1 MSYNLIYDINQEL
14 RNLMNI
20 KKNVAFIG
28 LGTMGY
34 PMAGHLSKSNLF
46 NLRVYNRSSQK
57 ATEWSKEYEGE
68 VSNSIKEVVMDADF
82 VVTCTGKDEDMM
94 EIVFSDQGV
103 ITYLKKGSI
112 FIDHTTTS
120 YKLAKHLNES
130 LTEKGV
136 SFIDAPVS
144 GGEAGAINGVLSVM
158 AGGSNAIL
166 EESNE
171 LIKTYSKNVTYMGES
186 GKGQLAKMVNQI
198 CIAGLLQGLSEGL
211 LFAEAE
217 NLDMDSLLSAI
228 SGGAAQSWQMVNR
241 AETMHQREFDFGFAI
256 KWMVKDL
263 GYCIDQ
269 SRTNNSNLGFT
280 KEVFDRYVN
289 LMDKGHSY
297 SDTSALMLFDQLNK

>member
-1 MSYNLIYDINQEL
+1 
-14 RNLMNI
+14 
-20 KKNVAFIG
+20 
-28 LGTMGY
+28 
-34 PMAGHLSKSNLF
+34 MAGHLSKSNLF

-94 EIVFSDQGV
+94 EIVFSDQGM
-103 ITYLKKGSI
+103 ITHLKKGSI

-130 LTEKGV
+130 LTAKGV

-269 SRTNNSNLGFT
+269 SSTNNSNLGFT